1 MSLAMA
7 ETKYRKSDAKLDRSA
22 TSDSEIRVVDPK
34 TGGAKG
40 QKIERYDLIP
50 AEPLRQLAL
59 VYGAGAKKY
68 DDDNWRKGYAWRLSL
83 GAAMRHVW
91 TWVCGEKYDPEVS
104 ELAGQPVSHLACAAW
119 HCFALMEFQAFGL
132 GTNDIA
138 EQVRQ
143 TNASHPIDLREE
155 AGRG

>member
-1 MSLAMA
+1 VNQVDDMA
-7 ETKYRKSDAKLDRSA
+7 ALEEDARTHVLTGKVVGA
-22 TSDSEIRVVDPK
+22 TAASEERVVDPK
-34 TGGAKG
+34 TGGQKG
-40 QKIERYDLIP
+40 QKIERFDLIP

-83 GAAMRHVW
+83 GAAMRHIW
-91 TWVCGEKYDPEVS
+91 SWVRGERHDAEVS

-119 HCFALMEFQAFGL
+119 HCFTLMEFQAFEL

-138 EQVRQ
+138 EHNRQ
-143 TNASHPIDLREE
+143 E
-155 AGRG
+155 AV

>member
-1 MSLAMA
+1 MTALK
-7 ETKYRKSDAKLDRSA
+7 EER
-22 TSDSEIRVVDPK
+22 IVDPK

-50 AEPLRQLAL
+50 AYPLRQLAL

-68 DDDNWRKGYAWRLSL
+68 DDDNWRKGYRWRLSL

-91 TWVCGEKYDPEVS
+91 IWVRGEKYDSEVS
-104 ELAGQPVSHLACAAW
+104 DLAGQPVSHLACAAW
-119 HCFALMEFQAFGL
+119 HCFALMEFEEFGL

-138 EQVRQ
+138 ERVRQ
-143 TNASHPIDLREE
+143 ERPADGLPRADI
-155 AGRG
+155 GG